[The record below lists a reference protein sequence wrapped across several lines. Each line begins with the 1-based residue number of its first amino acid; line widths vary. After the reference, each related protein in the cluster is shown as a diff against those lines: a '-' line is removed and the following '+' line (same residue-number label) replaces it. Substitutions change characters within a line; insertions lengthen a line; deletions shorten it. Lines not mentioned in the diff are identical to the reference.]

1 MAKETFET
9 QMNKLEEIVNKL
21 EKGDTDLD
29 ESLKL
34 YEDGLKLSKV
44 LKQELDKF
52 EKKIEELSNQDEQ

>member
-44 LKQELDKF
+44 LKHELDKF